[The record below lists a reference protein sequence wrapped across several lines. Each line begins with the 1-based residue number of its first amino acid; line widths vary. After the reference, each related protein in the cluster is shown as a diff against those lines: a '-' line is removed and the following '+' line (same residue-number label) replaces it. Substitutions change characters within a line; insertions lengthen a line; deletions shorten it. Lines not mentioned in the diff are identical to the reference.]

1 MKNTLIATLALAAW
15 GLLPLSGAAA
25 AEPEPK
31 VQLTV
36 VGNLGITTQ
45 YKDIEAPFWKETIP
59 RATNGAVTA
68 TIRPWNEMGLTGQ
81 EVFRLLRLG
90 TYDVGSTVMAFL
102 AGDAPIHEGTDL
114 PGLTASIEELRKVT
128 EAFRPVLEAHYAKD
142 KQVKVLGLTS
152 YQGQVLYC
160 RNELKGLTDLKG
172 RKIRVGGASQADFVG
187 FFGATGIP
195 MPFAE
200 VQQALTTGV
209 LDCAIT
215 GTLGGYKAKW
225 YEAAKYLYTLPI
237 SWASSIQGMNV
248 NAWNKLSAAEQAVL
262 VQEVRKF
269 ERAIDEQNVREDLL
283 GIQCNTGGPCS
294 EGPPAKMT
302 LVPMS
307 KEDLMLKREVLLKVV
322 LPKWAQRC
330 GNACANSWNETVGK
344 VLNLQ
349 APLK

>member
-1 MKNTLIATLALAAW
+1 MKNTFIVTLAVATA
-15 GLLPLSGAAA
+15 GLLSASGAGAA
-25 AEPEPK
+25 DAMPK

-45 YKDIEAPFWKETIP
+45 YKEIEAPFWKETIP

-68 TIRPWNEMGLTGQ
+68 TVRPWNEMGLTGQ

-90 TYDVGSTVMAFL
+90 TYDVGATVMSFL

-114 PGLTASIEELRKVT
+114 PGLTSSIEELRKVT
-128 EAFRPVLEAHYAKD
+128 EAFRPVLEAYYAKD
-142 KQVKVLGLTS
+142 QQVKVLGLTS
-152 YQGQVLYC
+152 YQSQVLYC
-160 RNELKGLTDLKG
+160 RNELKGLADLKG

-195 MPFAE
+195 MPFPE
-200 VQQALTTGV
+200 VQQALATGV

-237 SWASSIQGMNV
+237 SWASSIQGMNTK
-248 NAWNKLSAAEQAVL
+248 AWNKLSPAEQTIL
-262 VQEVRKF
+262 MQEVHKF
-269 ERAIDEQNVREDLL
+269 EKAIDEQNVREDQL

-294 EGPPAKMT
+294 EGPAAKMT

-307 KEDLMLKREVLLKVV
+307 KQDLELKREVLLKVI

-330 GNACANSWNETVGK
+330 GNACVKSWNDSVGK

>member
-1 MKNTLIATLALAAW
+1 MKSPLIIAFAATIT
-15 GLLPLSGAAA
+15 GLLFSPAASA
-25 AEPEPK
+25 ADPMPK

-45 YKDIEAPFWKETIP
+45 YKELEAPFWTDVLP

-68 TIRPWNEMGLTGQ
+68 TVRPWNEMGLTGQ

-90 TYDVGSTVMAFL
+90 TYDVGSTVMSFL

-114 PGLTASIEELRKVT
+114 PGLTSNIEELRKVT
-128 EAFRPVLEAHYAKD
+128 ESFRPVLEAHYAKD
-142 KQVKVLGLTS
+142 NQVKVLGLTS
-152 YQGQVLYC
+152 YQGQIFYC
-160 RNELKGLTDLKG
+160 RDELKGLADLKG

-187 FFGATGIP
+187 YFGATGIP

-200 VQQALTTGV
+200 VQQALATGV

-225 YEAAKYLYTLPI
+225 YEAAKFLYPLPI

-248 NAWNKLSAAEQAVL
+248 KAWNKLSPAEQTIL
-262 VQEVRKF
+262 VSEVRKL
-269 ERAIDEQNVREDLL
+269 EKAIDDQNVREDKL
-283 GIQCNTGGPCS
+283 GIMCNTGGPCS
-294 EGPPAKMT
+294 EGPAAKMT
-302 LVPMS
+302 LVPIS
-307 KEDLMLKREVLLKVV
+307 KQDLELKREVLLKVV

-330 GNACANSWNETVGK
+330 GSACVKSWNETVGK
-344 VLNLQ
+344 VLGLE

>member
-1 MKNTLIATLALAAW
+1 MKTPLIVTLALAS
-15 GLLPLSGAAA
+15 GLLAASAAGATDDM
-25 AEPEPK
+25 PK

-45 YKDIEAPFWKETIP
+45 YKEIEAPFWEETIP
-59 RATNGAVTA
+59 RATKGAVTA
-68 TIRPWNEMGLTGQ
+68 TVRPWNEMGLTGQ

-90 TYDVGSTVMAFL
+90 TYDVGATVMSFL

-114 PGLTASIEELRKVT
+114 PGLTGSIDELRKVT
-128 EAFRPVLEAHYAKD
+128 EAFRPVLEAWYAKD
-142 KQVKVLGLTS
+142 QQVKVLGLTS

-160 RNELKGLTDLKG
+160 RNELKGLADLKG

-200 VQQALTTGV
+200 VQQALATGV

-225 YEAAKYLYTLPI
+225 YEATKYLYTLPI
-237 SWASSIQGMNV
+237 SWASSIQGMNIK
-248 NAWNKLSAAEQAVL
+248 AWNKLSPAEQNIL
-262 VQEVRKF
+262 MQEVRKF
-269 ERAIDEQNVREDLL
+269 EKAIDEQNVREDML

-294 EGPPAKMT
+294 VGPAAKMT

-307 KEDLMLKREVLLKVV
+307 KQDIELKREVLLKVV
-322 LPKWAQRC
+322 LPRWAARC
-330 GNACANSWNETVGK
+330 GNDCAKSWNETVGK
-344 VLNLQ
+344 ALNLQ

>member
-1 MKNTLIATLALAAW
+1 MKNPLVITLALAA
-15 GLLPLSGAAA
+15 GLFSAAA
-25 AEPEPK
+25 AGAADAMPK

-45 YKDIEAPFWKETIP
+45 YKEIEAPFWKETIP

-68 TIRPWNEMGLTGQ
+68 TVRPWNEMGLTGQ

-90 TYDVGSTVMAFL
+90 TYDVGATVMSFL

-114 PGLTASIEELRKVT
+114 PGLTASIDELRRAT
-128 EAFRPVLEAHYAKD
+128 EAFRPVLEAYYAKD
-142 KQVKVLGLTS
+142 QQVKVLGLTS

-160 RNELKGLTDLKG
+160 RNELKGLADLKG

-200 VQQALTTGV
+200 VQQALATGV

-225 YEAAKYLYTLPI
+225 YEATKYLYTLPI
-237 SWASSIQGMNV
+237 SWASSIQGMNMK
-248 NAWNKLSAAEQAVL
+248 AWNKLSPAEQTTL
-262 VQEVRKF
+262 MQEVRKF
-269 ERAIDEQNVREDLL
+269 EKAIDEQNVREDKL

-294 EGPPAKMT
+294 EGPAAKMT

-307 KEDLMLKREVLLKVV
+307 PQDVELKREVLLKVV

-330 GNACANSWNETVGK
+330 GNACVKSWNESVGK